1 MAFRR
6 LKQALRKRKLNHSGI
21 TVDRQINWV
30 AYGAR
35 SGIWAIYPD
44 VLSSKSVIYSFGV
57 GNNIAWDLEM
67 IEHYGV
73 ELHAFDP
80 TPRSVDWIGEQS
92 LPEGFHFHPVG
103 LCGFDGLS
111 GFVVPRREHQF
122 NYSSI
127 GSEVGPGE
135 KINCPVKRLAT
146 LQAEV
151 AHDVIDVLKMD
162 IEGGEMQALPD
173 ILANSPL
180 PGQLLVEFHYN
191 YPEIPYDGFLD
202 LVGQLRMADYQIF
215 HISERGYE
223 FSFIHQRLLGV
234 TTNSD

>member
-1 MAFRR
+1 M
-6 LKQALRKRKLNHSGI
+6 
-21 TVDRQINWV
+21 
-30 AYGAR
+30 
-35 SGIWAIYPD
+35 
-44 VLSSKSVIYSFGV
+44 IYSFGV

-135 KINCPVKRLAT
+135 KINCPVKRLAN
-146 LQAEV
+146 LQTEL

-162 IEGGEMQALPD
+162 IEGGEMQSLPD

-223 FSFIHQRLLGV
+223 FSFIHQRLLGGEKKATEKV
-234 TTNSD
+234 VF